1 MKEIKCKHY
10 NGEGYSYEVNEEEI
24 LLLCRQC
31 NLNLAGE
38 VSKQMAI
45 EVFAESIIQG
55 GN

>member
-10 NGEGYSYEVNEEEI
+10 KGEGYSYGLSDDEL

-45 EVFAESIIQG
+45 EVFAESIMREG
-55 GN
+55 E